1 MNDKKLW
8 RSWAL
13 LPILSLVAI
22 AHTESNPTFSR
33 VLLAD
38 PPSGGQ
44 PSVALESN
52 HGFVVTWQSTQQEVT
67 SLNWLALD
75 FDGVPTGRGVIAKG
89 SNWFVNWADTP
100 ALAVLENGDWV
111 AFWLQR
117 NDPAMLKATTSGWF
131 ARPTGGILGQAP
143 SRHIISLKI
152 GRAHV

>member
-89 SNWFVNWADTP
+89 SNW
-100 ALAVLENGDWV
+100 
-111 AFWLQR
+111 
-117 NDPAMLKATTSGWF
+117 
-131 ARPTGGILGQAP
+131 
-143 SRHIISLKI
+143 
-152 GRAHV
+152 